1 MAYVF
6 IQGKKIPKP
15 AFVGKQIQTL
25 GIGTFTN
32 IATVQQTATLY
43 DALSIFVDR
52 RVSALPVVNEKGA
65 TGYIYNLSDL
75 YLKNVYIEY
84 TFLILSIGQ
93 MSAVLAYHSEK
104 KSKFNLNSDFAK

>member
-1 MAYVF
+1 MVDVLFGLLVLLNRHYYSVVCVF

-65 TGYIYNLSDL
+65 KWGRLHL
-75 YLKNVYIEY
+75 
-84 TFLILSIGQ
+84 
-93 MSAVLAYHSEK
+93 
-104 KSKFNLNSDFAK
+104 